1 MSKAVKT
8 IVSIAAAVAIPF
20 VAPAIASSIGLSAAI
35 GATAGSALVGAGL
48 GAASAAITD
57 QNVGRGALL
66 GGIGGGIGG
75 YMQAPAAP
83 AGGVAGGTGIT
94 PGLVEPATA
103 GSQYALTGTGAG
115 GLSLSAAAPAVAA
128 ETSPYALTAGLSTP
142 TSSAAFGAGSQ
153 LAATGAGGA
162 GLSFPATPTMAATS
176 PYAVTAGLGAGA
188 AGAAAPSAAATT
200 YTQALANRLTSPEGL
215 ADMTLRAAGL
225 LAGSAIAGDGLSSEE
240 RALLTEQVNELRQ
253 LQQTNRALF
262 DQRLEQAQNL
272 IGESRYFDPEYFGL
286 QRARRVQVA
295 AAKMKRGGL
304 RGLEGEARE
313 AEGRRFDIAAA
324 REAGTAFDQGY
335 LTGLQG
341 RIQTQQAGLQAM
353 PTGFPSSAAAYSNLR
368 SAYSGAAERTRQAQA
383 DVGELFGTLTGSYR
397 AQQRGRL

>member
-1 MSKAVKT
+1 MARASLGSD
-8 IVSIAAAVAIPF
+8 ISGVSSV
-20 VAPAIASSIGLSAAI
+20 
-35 GATAGSALVGAGL
+35 
-48 GAASAAITD
+48 
-57 QNVGRGALL
+57 
-66 GGIGGGIGG
+66 
-75 YMQAPAAP
+75 
-83 AGGVAGGTGIT
+83 
-94 PGLVEPATA
+94 
-103 GSQYALTGTGAG
+103 
-115 GLSLSAAAPAVAA
+115 
-128 ETSPYALTAGLSTP
+128 
-142 TSSAAFGAGSQ
+142 
-153 LAATGAGGA
+153 
-162 GLSFPATPTMAATS
+162 
-176 PYAVTAGLGAGA
+176 AGA
-188 AGAAAPSAAATT
+188 APSGLT
-200 YTQALANRLTSPEGL
+200 YSEALKQRLTSPEGL

-272 IGESRYFDPEYFGL
+272 IGESKYFDPEYFGL
-286 QRARRVQVA
+286 QRARRAQVTA
-295 AAKMKRGGL
+295 ARMKRGGL
-304 RGLEGEARE
+304 RGLEGPARE
-313 AEGRRFDIAAA
+313 TEGRRFDLAAG
-324 REAGTAFDQGY
+324 REVGTAFDQGY